1 MTEEESVDEEKDYL
15 EKKDER
21 EEEELEKQEDEEDG
35 WFKASNYRKAEA
47 TDDDDKEDSEEKPK
61 PAEGE
66 SFNETEAVRGY
77 GKPTKGSYSVE
88 TKGYKTF
95 GTEGQ
100 GENTE
105 GVMDIDS
112 EEEESR
118 GMLVTI
124 SAKADQRG
132 DTILIETGNYEFL
145 EEYEWEE

>member
-47 TDDDDKEDSEEKPK
+47 DDAEKEDFEEKPK

-132 DTILIETGNYEFL
+132 DTILLETGNYEFL